1 MINTLPFSAV
11 ATVPTPDA
19 VHNVAAQQVD
29 AFQNALQRQTADQSA
44 PAPQPTVAP
53 MAGTAQADLDAQER
67 ARRGLGLEGA
77 QNETIKS
84 EPGDMILDGLQKL
97 RGVFDAR
104 ESRVAELMNRSTV
117 DAGTLMAVQ
126 MEMTNFTL
134 LVDISSKLTGKS
146 TQALDT
152 LMKGQ

>member
-1 MINTLPFSAV
+1 MITALPLAAV
-11 ATVPTPDA
+11 GTVPTPDT
-19 VHNVAAQQVD
+19 VRTVATQQVD
-29 AFQNALQRQTADQSA
+29 AFQNALQRQNVSQPATAEQVGSV
-44 PAPQPTVAP
+44 TE
-53 MAGTAQADLDAQER
+53 TAQADLDAQQR

-77 QNETIKS
+77 ESEAVKS

-104 ESRVAELMNRSTV
+104 ETRVAELMNRSTL

-126 MEMTNFTL
+126 MEVANFTL

-146 TQALDT
+146 AQALDT

>member
-1 MINTLPFSAV
+1 MITALPLAAV
-11 ATVPTPDA
+11 GTVPTPDT
-19 VHNVAAQQVD
+19 VRTVATEQVD
-29 AFQNALQRQTADQSA
+29 AFQNALQRQNVNQSTDV
-44 PAPQPTVAP
+44 QPVGSV
-53 MAGTAQADLDAQER
+53 AGTAQTDLDAQER
-67 ARRGLGLEGA
+67 ARRALGLEGVQGEA
-77 QNETIKS
+77 VKS
-84 EPGDMILDGLQKL
+84 QPGDMILDGLQKL

-126 MEMTNFTL
+126 MEVANFTL

>member
-1 MINTLPFSAV
+1 MITALPLAAV
-11 ATVPTPDA
+11 GTVPTPDTVRA
-19 VHNVAAQQVD
+19 VATEQVD
-29 AFQNALQRQTADQSA
+29 AFQSALQRQNASQSA
-44 PAPQPTVAP
+44 EVQPV
-53 MAGTAQADLDAQER
+53 GSVVETAQADLDAQER
-67 ARRGLGLEGA
+67 ARRGLGLEEVQGEA
-77 QNETIKS
+77 VKS
-84 EPGDMILDGLQKL
+84 QPGDMILDGLQKL

-104 ESRVAELMNRSTV
+104 ESRVAELMNRSTL

-126 MEMTNFTL
+126 MEVANFTL

>member
-1 MINTLPFSAV
+1 MITALPLTAV
-11 ATVPTPDA
+11 ATVPTAGTAHP
-19 VHNVAAQQVD
+19 VASAQVD
-29 AFQNALQRQTADQSA
+29 AFQNALQRQTANQSA
-44 PAPQPTVAP
+44 VAPQVAQTP
-53 MAGTAQADLDAQER
+53 DAAQADLDAQER
-67 ARRGLGLEGA
+67 ARRGLGLEGVP
-77 QNETIKS
+77 S
-84 EPGDMILDGLQKL
+84 EAINPAPGDMILNGLQKM

-104 ESRVAELMNRSTV
+104 ESRVVELMNRSTV

>member
-1 MINTLPFSAV
+1 MITALPLAAV
-11 ATVPTPDA
+11 GTVPTPDT
-19 VHNVAAQQVD
+19 VRTVATQQVD
-29 AFQNALQRQTADQSA
+29 AFQNALQRQNVSQPATAEQVGSV
-44 PAPQPTVAP
+44 TE
-53 MAGTAQADLDAQER
+53 TAQADLDAQQR

-77 QNETIKS
+77 ESEAVKS

-104 ESRVAELMNRSTV
+104 ETRAAELMNRSTL

-126 MEMTNFTL
+126 MEVANFTL

-146 TQALDT
+146 AQALDT